1 MYTNPHNYDPFS
13 NKPEDIEK
21 ALDHL
26 ADLIVEDYLLKKA
39 RGKFR
44 PKEPRPSLGQFDVN

>member
-1 MYTNPHNYDPFS
+1 MYTNPYNYDPLS

-39 RGKFR
+39 RGKFKSKR
-44 PKEPRPSLGQFDVN
+44 SNSEPHTPDR